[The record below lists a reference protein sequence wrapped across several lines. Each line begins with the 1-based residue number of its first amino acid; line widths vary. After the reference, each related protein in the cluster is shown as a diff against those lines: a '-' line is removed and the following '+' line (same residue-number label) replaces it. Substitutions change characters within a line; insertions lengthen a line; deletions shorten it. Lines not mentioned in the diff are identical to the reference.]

1 MVKGQGSRVKGQW
14 SMVKGQGSRD
24 NIFSVLTVDFLTL
37 DSLTL
42 DYFPNSCDRAVA
54 ALTASIKAERKPAF
68 SS

>member
-1 MVKGQGSRVKGQW
+1 MVDGQGSRVNGQW
-14 SMVKGQGSRD
+14 SRD

-37 DSLTL
+37 DFLTV

-54 ALTASIKAERKPAF
+54 AMTASIKAERKPAF